1 MKNIKIKI
9 FLILCIV
16 VLLSSC
22 KRNNSIYKLHPPYKY
37 EVEYCGNKIIIR
49 KITNTGDICS
59 TIWKKRNGE
68 YFDENNRLK
77 MSLKDTTY
85 VYYQKES
92 DIDRAKLFTT
102 VRAEN
107 DSLYSSTTKYIWNN
121 CYDELK
127 FVVYYDKSYRI
138 KKIQAGVLYEFS
150 NK

>member
-22 KRNNSIYKLHPPYKY
+22 KRNNSNYTIIPPFKY
-37 EVEYCGNKIIIR
+37 EVKYCGDKIIIS
-49 KITNTGDICS
+49 KITNIGDVTS
-59 TIWKKRNGE
+59 TIWTKRNGE
-68 YFDENNRLK
+68 YFDENNHLK

-102 VRAEN
+102 IRAKN
-107 DSLYSSTTKYIWNN
+107 DSLYSSTTKYIRKN
-121 CYDELK
+121 CYDEIK

-138 KKIQAGVLYEFS
+138 KKIQAGGLYEFS

>member
-37 EVEYCGNKIIIR
+37 QVEYCGNKIILS
-49 KITNTGDICS
+49 KISNTGETTS

-68 YFDENNRLK
+68 YFDENNRLQ
-77 MSLKDTTY
+77 MSLKDTSY
-85 VYYQKES
+85 RYYQKVHN
-92 DIDRAKLFTT
+92 
-102 VRAEN
+102 VRHVKTSTWIRPEN
-107 DSLYSSTTKYIWNN
+107 DSLYSATTKYIWNN

-138 KKIQAGVLYEFS
+138 KKIQVGGLYEYR

>member
-68 YFDENNRLK
+68 YFDENNHLK
-77 MSLKDTTY
+77 MSLKDTSY
-85 VYYQKES
+85 SYHQKVDNTKNAE
-92 DIDRAKLFTT
+92 LLTT
-102 VRAEN
+102 ILTEN
-107 DSLYSSTTKYIWNN
+107 DSLHSSTTEYLRESNVQDMGF
-121 CYDELK
+121 C
-127 FVVYYDKSYRI
+127 VYYDKSYRI
-138 KKIQAGVLYEFS
+138 KKIQAGVLYEFN

>member
-22 KRNNSIYKLHPPYKY
+22 KRNNSNYTIIPPFKY
-37 EVEYCGNKIIIR
+37 EVKYCGDKIIIS

-59 TIWKKRNGE
+59 RIWKKKNGE
-68 YFDENNRLK
+68 YFDENNHLK

-85 VYYQKES
+85 VYFEKKFNL
-92 DIDRAKLFTT
+92 DHVKLFTT

-107 DSLYSSTTKYIWNN
+107 DSIYSSTTKYMWGHDIN
-121 CYDELK
+121 ELELI
-127 FVVYYDKSYRI
+127 VYYDKFYQI
-138 KKIQAGVLYEFS
+138 KKIRSGGLCEYR

>member
-37 EVEYCGNKIIIR
+37 RVEYCGNKIILS
-49 KITNTGDICS
+49 KISNTGETTS

-68 YFDENNRLK
+68 YFDENNHLK
-77 MSLKDTTY
+77 MSLKNSKYSYQQKVNNKNAELLTTIL
-85 VYYQKES
+85 K
-92 DIDRAKLFTT
+92 
-102 VRAEN
+102 EN
-107 DSLYSSTTKYIWNN
+107 DSLYSSTTICLRKSYVE
-121 CYDELK
+121 DMG
-127 FVVYYDKSYRI
+127 VAVYYDKSYRI
-138 KKIQAGVLYEFS
+138 KKIQAGVLYEYS